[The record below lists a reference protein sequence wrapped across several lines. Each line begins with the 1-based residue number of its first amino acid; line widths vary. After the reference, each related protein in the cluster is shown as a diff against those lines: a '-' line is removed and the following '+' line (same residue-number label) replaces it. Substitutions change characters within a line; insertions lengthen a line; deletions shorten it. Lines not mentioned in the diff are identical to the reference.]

1 MLATNT
7 MRYGFDGFNFN
18 KSGLLTA
25 KQPWDCTAVS
35 EVNGFTITK
44 TIPTNSD
51 IRIAFAI
58 NSKIQKLSATGTL
71 TDLLTQSYTTDSIL
85 SEGNTVAELETLTSI
100 PVFVGK
106 SITPIIAMISPP
118 DAEVLPQIKLAL
130 KTKSN
135 QDQYTKVV
143 YSGEYT
149 ISTGETGMMYD
160 ARLSAAVSDG
170 GSVVVEAS
178 IKNGEAWSEYMPLM
192 SAKNKPANAIKFKA
206 TYTATTLG
214 VSIAKINSLLIYC
227 RSNNSVIF
235 RY

>member
-7 MRYGFDGFNFN
+7 MRYGFDSFSFN

-25 KQPWDCTAVS
+25 KQPWDCTAAN

-44 TIPTNSD
+44 AIPANCD

-58 NSKIQKLSATGTL
+58 DSKIQKLSATGTL
-71 TDLLTQSYTTDSIL
+71 TDMPTQPYTTDSIL
-85 SEGNTVAELETLTSI
+85 SEGNTVAELEALTSI
-100 PVFVGK
+100 TIFVGK
-106 SITPIIAMISPP
+106 SITPIIAMIAPP
-118 DAEVLPQIKLAL
+118 DAEILPSIKLAL

-160 ARLSAAVSDG
+160 ARLSTTASEGFVS
-170 GSVVVEAS
+170 
-178 IKNGEAWSEYMPLM
+178 
-192 SAKNKPANAIKFKA
+192 
-206 TYTATTLG
+206 
-214 VSIAKINSLLIYC
+214 
-227 RSNNSVIF
+227 
-235 RY
+235 